1 MSGIG
6 HNGGPL
12 LESPDADRGYA
23 LAQTWRRAYKEAH
36 RQPSAAIAK
45 LRAQAAEELGMAYED
60 YAAILWD
67 RGRRPRAL
75 VFELG
80 GTLVRTRNGEVAED
94 RRGGVTLMPGVREK
108 LMSIRNAQIFVV
120 TNQARIAEGSLSR
133 ENVEDYIHQV
143 SNLCGDVIRDHHIG
157 AETRAN
163 APARKAGMITK
174 LLAKH
179 FVPVGQ
185 GVMISDTVEDERS
198 ALMAGLARYIWS
210 WRYFGEPLPALA
222 RSY

>member
-12 LESPDADRGYA
+12 LESPEADGGYA
-23 LAQTWRRAYKEAH
+23 LAQTWRRVHKEAH
-36 RQPSAAIAK
+36 RQPSVAVAK
-45 LRAQAAEELGMAYED
+45 LRARAADELGIAYED

-108 LMSIRNAQIFVV
+108 LASVRNAQIFVV
-120 TNQARIAEGSLSR
+120 TNQARISEGSLSR
-133 ENVEDYIHQV
+133 NNVEDYIRQV
-143 SNLCGDVIRDHHIG
+143 SDQCGDVIRDHRIS

-163 APARKAGMITK
+163 APAKKAGMIRE

-185 GVMISDTVEDERS
+185 GVMISDTVEDERV
-198 ALMAGLARYIWS
+198 ALVAGLARFIWS
-210 WRYFGEPLPALA
+210 WRYFGDPLAA
-222 RSY
+222 SSR